1 MNEEMTWDDLS
12 YYSQSEQALG
22 LSQETMLQYQVDAD
36 TQKNSW
42 MTAFSSQYHQYRIPF
57 PSTSHVDS

>member
-22 LSQETMLQYQVDAD
+22 LSQETMLRYQVGAD
-36 TQKNSW
+36 TQK
-42 MTAFSSQYHQYRIPF
+42 ILG
-57 PSTSHVDS
+57 